1 MTRHLRKNE
10 ASATPEPG
18 AIPAGVALPRARGA
32 LVLSTK
38 VRGPES
44 AIDRLRSSGCLRAL
58 FPRGSGAVEAIVI
71 NTSGGLT
78 GGDALEVTAI
88 AGAGSQLT
96 LTTQAAERV
105 YRASSDVARVESRL
119 TVEPGARLHWLP
131 QELIVFEG
139 GRLNRRLRAD
149 LAGDAQL
156 LLVEPVVLGRTA
168 MGERLRDIRFR
179 DRIEIWRDGAPLYLD
194 ALDLAG
200 DAEARMSRAATG
212 GGAAAMVSLV
222 YVAPDAE
229 AHLAPLRALMPATGG
244 VSLLRPDMLVLRL
257 LAADSMI
264 LRRSLLPVLDRLS
277 RDTLPISWR
286 L

>member
-10 ASATPEPG
+10 ASVTPSAP
-18 AIPAGVALPRARGA
+18 PAGVALPRARGS
-32 LVLSTK
+32 LILSSK
-38 VRGPES
+38 ARGQVS

-58 FPRGSGAVEAIVI
+58 FPRSAATVEAIVI

-78 GGDALEVTAI
+78 GGDALEITGR
-88 AGAGSQLT
+88 AGAGSHLT

-105 YRASSDVARVESRL
+105 YRASSDVARVETRL
-119 TVEPGARLHWLP
+119 SVEAGARLHWLP

-149 LAGDAQL
+149 LSADAEL

-179 DRIEIWRDGAPLYLD
+179 DRIEIWRDGTPLYID

-200 DAEARMSRAATG
+200 DAEAQMARAATG
-212 GGAAAMVSLV
+212 GGAGAMVSLV
-222 YVAPDAE
+222 YVSPDAE

-257 LAADSMI
+257 LAPDSME